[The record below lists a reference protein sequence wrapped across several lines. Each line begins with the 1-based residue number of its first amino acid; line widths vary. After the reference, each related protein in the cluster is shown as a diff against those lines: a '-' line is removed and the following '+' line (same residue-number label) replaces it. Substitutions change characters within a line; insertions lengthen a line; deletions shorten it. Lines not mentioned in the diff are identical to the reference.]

1 MYYAYTFSVD
11 FLCLMMSF
19 YSYAKILKE
28 VRVEFPE
35 ISTPQLT
42 KNSSRFRKRTREE
55 KSKCFDAQ
63 SRDYYSRLHP
73 GAAKAYQQ
81 HSLRLPPLLF
91 LLVLGEAQSTRPR
104 RSLRRRRQKMQF

>member
-35 ISTPQLT
+35 ISYTTTHKKLITLQ
-42 KNSSRFRKRTREE
+42 KKKKRRKE
-55 KSKCFDAQ
+55 
-63 SRDYYSRLHP
+63 
-73 GAAKAYQQ
+73 
-81 HSLRLPPLLF
+81 
-91 LLVLGEAQSTRPR
+91 
-104 RSLRRRRQKMQF
+104 

>member
-1 MYYAYTFSVD
+1 
-11 FLCLMMSF
+11 MMSF

-28 VRVEFPE
+28 VRVEFPHE

-42 KNSSRFRKRTREE
+42 KNSSRFRKRRREE
-55 KSKCFDAQ
+55 NNKCFDAQ

-91 LLVLGEAQSTRPR
+91 LLLVLGEAQSTRRR